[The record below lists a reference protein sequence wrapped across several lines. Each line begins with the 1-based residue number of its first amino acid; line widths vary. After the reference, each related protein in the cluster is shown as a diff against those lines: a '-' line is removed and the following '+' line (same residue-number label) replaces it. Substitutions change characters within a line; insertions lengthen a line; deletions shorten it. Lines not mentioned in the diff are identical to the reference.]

1 MNEPAP
7 SDAGFAGGYRQTVIV
22 AIGIAGVLVFIVTG
36 LVWTARLV
44 HIGNLD
50 AQALADKTA
59 VPSPVSAVDWPELRL
74 RSVIAQPGGPPP
86 LVLLRVGWPAYPRRE
101 ATLLVAVGRD
111 DQAALLLLSRWCAAA
126 ASVSPVLR
134 YGAELELRRRQSLE
148 CVHAVLIA
156 EDGPADH
163 D

>member
-1 MNEPAP
+1 MSLAA

-111 DQAALLLLSRWCAAA
+111 DQAALLLLSQWCAAA

-148 CVHAVLIA
+148 RVHAVLIA
-156 EDGPADH
+156 EDGPVDL